1 MEKIKYPRGGELI
14 GAIVVFFIILF
25 VYTKI
30 AGPIPF
36 TVNNINTLN
45 SIPFEVTGTGKASA
59 APDKAVINIGV
70 TQTGTTVTEAQAKTN
85 QAATQITNSLKAL
98 GVDEKDIKTTNY
110 SVNPNYANLTI
121 GDNQRI
127 TGYSVSQNF
136 EVEVP
141 IDKANAAVD
150 AATAGGA
157 NLVGGISFT
166 LDDATEVKLKN
177 EARVEAVNKAKAS
190 AKGLAN
196 ASGIKLGN
204 VINVRET
211 FGGVYPMPIMARETV
226 AMDAKNEAQATTT
239 ITPGENNIEVSVV
252 LTYQVL

>member
-1 MEKIKYPRGGELI
+1 MKYKGGGELI
-14 GAIVVFFIILF
+14 GAVVAFFIILF

-45 SIPFEVTGTGKASA
+45 STPFEATGTGKASA
-59 APDKAVINIGV
+59 APDKAVINMGV
-70 TQTGTTVTEAQAKTN
+70 TQTGATVTEAQAKTN
-85 QAATQITNSLKAL
+85 KAATQITNSLKAL
-98 GVDEKDIKTTNY
+98 GVEEKDIKTTNY

-127 TGYSVSQNF
+127 SGYTVSQNF

-166 LDDATEVKLKN
+166 LDDATEIKLKN
-177 EARVEAVNKAKAS
+177 EARIEAVNKAKAS
-190 AKGLAN
+190 AEGLAK

-211 FGGVYPMPIMARETV
+211 FGGIYPMPVMQNEAMAL
-226 AMDAKNEAQATTT
+226 DAKAGAPATS
-239 ITPGENNIEVSVV
+239 ITPGENNIEVTVI

>member
-1 MEKIKYPRGGELI
+1 MEKVKYRGGGEMV
-14 GAIVVFFIILF
+14 GAVVIFFVLLF
-25 VYTKI
+25 VYIKL

-45 SIPFEVTGTGKASA
+45 STPFEVAGAGNASA
-59 APDKAVINIGV
+59 APDKAVINMGV
-70 TQTGTTVTEAQAKTN
+70 TQTGATVTEAQEKTN
-85 QAATQITNSLKAL
+85 QAATQIINSMIEL
-98 GVDEKDIKTTNY
+98 GVSENDIKTTNY
-110 SVNPNYANLTI
+110 SVSPNYANLTV

-127 TGYSVSQNF
+127 TGYTVSQNL

-150 AATAGGA
+150 GATANGA

-166 LDDATEVKLKN
+166 LDDETEIKLKN
-177 EARVEAVNKAKAS
+177 EARTEAVAKAKAS
-190 AKGLAN
+190 AQGLAK

-211 FGGVYPMPIMARETV
+211 FGGEYPMPVMAREAV
-226 AMDAKNEAQATTT
+226 ALDAKVESAPTT

>member
-1 MEKIKYPRGGELI
+1 MEKVKYRGGGEI
-14 GAIVVFFIILF
+14 VGAVVVFFVLLF

-45 SIPFEVTGTGKASA
+45 STPFEATGTGKASA
-59 APDKAVINIGV
+59 APDKAVINMGV
-70 TQTGTTVTEAQAKTN
+70 TQTGATVTEAQSKTN
-85 QAATQITNSLKAL
+85 QVATQITASLKAL

-110 SVNPNYANLTI
+110 SVNPDYANLTV
-121 GDNQRI
+121 GENQRI
-127 TGYSVSQNF
+127 TGYTVSQNF
-136 EVEVP
+136 EVEIP
-141 IDKANAAVD
+141 IEKANSAVD

-157 NLVGGISFT
+157 NLVGGITFT
-166 LDDATEVKLKN
+166 LDDETEVKLKN
-177 EARVEAVNKAKAS
+177 EARAEAVTKAKAS
-190 AKGLAN
+190 AQGLAK

-211 FGGVYPMPIMARETV
+211 MGGDFPMPMMARETV
-226 AMDAKNEAQATTT
+226 ALDSKAVAQPATT

>member
-1 MEKIKYPRGGELI
+1 MEKFKIRGGELI
-14 GAIVVFFIILF
+14 GAVVIFFLLLF
-25 VYTKI
+25 VYTKL

-59 APDKAVINIGV
+59 APDKAVINMGV
-70 TQTGTTVTEAQAKTN
+70 TQTGATVAEAQAKTN
-85 QAATQITNSLKAL
+85 QSATQITNSLKGL
-98 GVDEKDIKTTNY
+98 GVEEKDIKTTNY

-127 TGYSVSQNF
+127 TGYTVTQNF

-141 IDKANAAVD
+141 IDQANAVVD

-157 NLVGGISFT
+157 NLVGGITFT
-166 LDDATEVKLKN
+166 LDDETEIKLKN
-177 EARVEAVNKAKAS
+177 QAREEAVIKAKAS
-190 AKGLAN
+190 AQGLAK

-211 FGGVYPMPIMARETV
+211 FGGEYPMTVMARDAV
-226 AMDAKNEAQATTT
+226 AMDSKLEAAPTT
-239 ITPGENNIEVSVV
+239 ITPGENNIEVTVV

>member
-1 MEKIKYPRGGELI
+1 MEKLKIRGGELVL
-14 GAIVVFFIILF
+14 AVVVFFALLF
-25 VYTKI
+25 VYTKL

-45 SIPFEVTGTGKASA
+45 STPFEVSGTGKASA
-59 APDKAVINIGV
+59 APDKAVISIGV
-70 TQTGTTVTEAQAKTN
+70 TETGTTVAEAQSKTN
-85 QAATQITNSLKAL
+85 QVATQITNSLKGL
-98 GVDEKDIKTTNY
+98 GVEEKDIKTTNY
-110 SVNPNYANLTI
+110 SVSPNYAGGLI
-121 GDNQRI
+121 GDTQRV
-127 TGYSVSQNF
+127 TGYTVMQNF
-136 EVEVP
+136 EIKVP
-141 IDKANAAVD
+141 IDQANAVVD

-177 EARVEAVNKAKAS
+177 QAREEAVAKAKAS
-190 AKGLAN
+190 AQGLAN

-211 FGGVYPMPIMARETV
+211 FGGDIMMPMMAREAV
-226 AMDAKNEAQATTT
+226 ALDSKAVANPTT
-239 ITPGENNIEVSVV
+239 ITPGENNVEVTVV

>member
-1 MEKIKYPRGGELI
+1 MEKLKYRGGEIL
-14 GAIVVFFIILF
+14 GAVLLFFVLLF
-25 VYTKI
+25 VYTKL

-45 SIPFEVTGTGKASA
+45 STPFEVTGIGKASA
-59 APDKAVINIGV
+59 APDKAVVNLGV
-70 TQTGTTVTEAQAKTN
+70 TQTGTTVTDAQAKAN
-85 QAATQITNSLKAL
+85 QAANQIISSLKAL

-110 SVNPNYANLTI
+110 SVSPNYANLTV

-127 TGYSVSQNF
+127 TGYTVTQNF

-141 IDKANAAVD
+141 IDQANAAVD
-150 AATAGGA
+150 AVTAAGA
-157 NLVGGISFT
+157 NLVGGITFT
-166 LDDATEVKLKN
+166 LDDETEIKLKN
-177 EARVEAVNKAKAS
+177 EARTEAVAKAKAS
-190 AKGLAN
+190 AQGLAK

-211 FGGVYPMPIMARETV
+211 FGGNIPMPVMARETV
-226 AMDAKNEAQATTT
+226 ALDSEAGAAPPTT
-239 ITPGENNIEVSVV
+239 ITPGENNVEVTVV

>member
-1 MEKIKYPRGGELI
+1 MEKVKYRSGGEI
-14 GAIVVFFIILF
+14 VGAVVIFFVLLF

-59 APDKAVINIGV
+59 APDKAVINMGV
-70 TQTGTTVTEAQAKTN
+70 TQSGATVTEAQEKTN
-85 QAATQITNSLKAL
+85 QAATRIIDSMKAL
-98 GVDEKDIKTTNY
+98 GVSENDIKTTNY

-127 TGYSVSQNF
+127 TGYTVSQNF

-157 NLVGGISFT
+157 NLVGGIAFT
-166 LDDATEVKLKN
+166 LDEATEVKLKN
-177 EARVEAVNKAKAS
+177 EARTEAVAKAKAS
-190 AKGLAN
+190 AQGLAK

-211 FGGVYPMPIMARETV
+211 FGGEYPMPVMAREAV
-226 AMDAKNEAQATTT
+226 ALDAKIENPTT